1 MSKRKNEIE
10 SVKDIM
16 QEMLKQNKLQKGI
29 DQVNVKEAWQSVM
42 GKGVYGYTD
51 EVIFKNNTLV
61 IRLSSATLREE
72 LSYGQEKIIDMMNEK
87 LGKVIINKL
96 KLL

>member
-72 LSYGQEKIIDMMNEK
+72 LSYGKEKIIDMMNEK

>member
-1 MSKRKNEIE
+1 MSKRKNEFV
-10 SVKDIM
+10 SVKDVM
-16 QEMLKQNKLQKGI
+16 HEMLKENKLQKGI
-29 DQVNVKEAWQSVM
+29 DQVNVKDAWQTVM

-51 EVIFKNNTLV
+51 EIIFKNDTLI

-72 LSYGQEKIIDMMNEK
+72 LSYGKEKIIDMMNEK